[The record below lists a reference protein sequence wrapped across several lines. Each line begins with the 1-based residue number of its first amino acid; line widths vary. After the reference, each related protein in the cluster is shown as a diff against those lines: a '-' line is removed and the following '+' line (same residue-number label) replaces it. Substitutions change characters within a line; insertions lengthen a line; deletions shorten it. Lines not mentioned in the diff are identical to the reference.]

1 MARSIIFGGLLTRM
15 AKLLMSISKVS
26 ERVLL
31 QNDSS
36 SGCYDLRVSAFA
48 EWGRVVVEID
58 RNCFLLDF

>member
-15 AKLLMSISKVS
+15 AKLLMFISKVS

-48 EWGRVVVEID
+48 EWGRVVV
-58 RNCFLLDF
+58 